1 MSEGSGTSGIPGKR
15 FSRGRIEAASAFEG
29 RCWLSEE
36 HPARTAIAT
45 KTTGT
50 FRIEFD
56 ASTSNVRLFLRSGYG
71 LVKIPNDIIQV
82 LDSDGDP
89 HQVLGDTGFQ
99 LLVVTQLLVR
109 GGSGMDNKA
118 LGVSQVGQMR

>member
-1 MSEGSGTSGIPGKR
+1 
-15 FSRGRIEAASAFEG
+15 
-29 RCWLSEE
+29 
-36 HPARTAIAT
+36 
-45 KTTGT
+45 
-50 FRIEFD
+50 
-56 ASTSNVRLFLRSGYG
+56 STSNVRLFLRSGYG

-118 LGVSQVGQMR
+118 LGVSQVGQMREKLHRIDEFSAGFKAALDTERHDRSGAFGQIFLRQLVV